1 VDTGG
6 RNVCELRD
14 RVCIDP
20 DDAFYSA
27 EPFTALFLRL
37 IETKRTPLHRENG
50 LVQVYLA
57 DLDSTLHPQKMH
69 DHVWELTKR
78 YRANRVEPQFAAAAR
93 ARVTFSAKPSFR
105 FGNSLE
111 IGFFLLTL
119 PEFEVSGL
127 AHLSPRLALSF

>member
-14 RVCIDP
+14 RVRIDP

-50 LVQVYLA
+50 LVQVYLT
-57 DLDSTLHPQKMH
+57 DLDSTFHPQKMH

-78 YRANRVEPQFAAAAR
+78 YRANRVEPK
-93 ARVTFSAKPSFR
+93 FSAKPSFR

>member
-1 VDTGG
+1 
-6 RNVCELRD
+6 
-14 RVCIDP
+14 
-20 DDAFYSA
+20 
-27 EPFTALFLRL
+27 
-37 IETKRTPLHRENG
+37 
-50 LVQVYLA
+50 
-57 DLDSTLHPQKMH
+57 MH

-93 ARVTFSAKPSFR
+93 ARVTFSAKPFFR